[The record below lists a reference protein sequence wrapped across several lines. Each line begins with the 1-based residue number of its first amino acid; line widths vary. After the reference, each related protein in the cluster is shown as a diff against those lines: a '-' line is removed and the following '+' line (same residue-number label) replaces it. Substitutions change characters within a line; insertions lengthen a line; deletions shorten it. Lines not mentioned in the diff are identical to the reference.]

1 MKGAAS
7 SRAVLTIVGGI
18 MTVMA
23 LGAGISPLMNML
35 GVAEQSTDT
44 DKLSRMAEAVRQECT
59 QAENNNIEYATE
71 FTVEFKSI
79 DEVTVADNGE
89 SLEATFESD
98 NSPWKSDNFKCQLEI
113 DNSQN
118 SITEGEW
125 SIEIKGVESENP
137 KVRIT
142 PEQQ

>member
-1 MKGAAS
+1 MRGAAS

-59 QAENNNIEYATE
+59 QADNNNVEYATE

-98 NSPWKSDNFKCQLEI
+98 NSPWKSRNFKCQLEI

-118 SITEGEW
+118 SMTEGKW

-137 KVRIT
+137 EVRIT

>member
-59 QAENNNIEYATE
+59 QAENNNVEYATE
-71 FTVEFKSI
+71 FTVEFQSI

-125 SIEIKGVESENP
+125 SIEIKGVENENP